1 MQVSL
6 THIIQKSTQHVI
18 DFAEN
23 VDSKLAFK
31 ELVNI
36 LFDQFKEI
44 ADSHQMFL
52 KWVEKGVKRHK
63 IDLKPY
69 NLQYY
74 WSQVQEVVSCSIEST
89 GKFK

>member
-18 DFAEN
+18 DYAEN
-23 VDSKLAFK
+23 VESKTALK

-44 ADSHQMFL
+44 ADSHQIFL
-52 KWVEKGVKRHK
+52 KWVDKGIHSHK

-69 NLQYY
+69 SMQYY
-74 WSQVQEVVSCSIEST
+74 WSQVQEVVSSSNVI
-89 GKFK
+89 